1 MKDQP
6 RMWLR
11 FVYDDGSATDL
22 EVGRFTTVKAGTCRK
37 VRFHVDLL
45 PDGKHLVLAD
55 ESVLRVDDKRDI
67 TSKLKRDITSKLRRI
82 EVLRSS
88 EGQSQAGTVPTPQE

>member
-37 VRFHVDLL
+37 VRFHVDML

-55 ESVLRVDDKRDI
+55 ESVLRVDD
-67 TSKLKRDITSKLRRI
+67 KRDITSKLRRI